1 MNTVELQQHGDQVGL
16 TFSDQIRVKLGLA
29 AGQELVVEEY
39 ADGIRLVRRQT
50 KLERQMAL
58 ARKVLD
64 DNAGAL
70 QALASR

>member
-1 MNTVELQQHGDQVGL
+1 MNTVVLQQHGDQVGL
-16 TFSDQIRVKLGLA
+16 TFSDQTRIKLGLA

-39 ADGIRLVRRQT
+39 ADGIRLVRQQT

-64 DNAGAL
+64 DNAEVL
-70 QALASR
+70 QALANR